1 MTGGARTNTLNFAVD
16 VLTRV
21 IDAERRPQPGSS
33 QSERLA
39 AVECRWGVRHVEGV
53 DLSVSEESSSGVR
66 FRETLHSCA
75 NPRAGRGDYR
85 PAGHSSCARV
95 GAGRSCAWPPVWR
108 RARTLSAVDYLQVER
123 FRRHVMQQMRE
134 LFNSVDLLFGS
145 AVELLG
151 GR

>member
-66 FRETLHSCA
+66 FRLT
-75 NPRAGRGDYR
+75 
-85 PAGHSSCARV
+85 
-95 GAGRSCAWPPVWR
+95 
-108 RARTLSAVDYLQVER
+108 SAVNL
-123 FRRHVMQQMRE
+123 M
-134 LFNSVDLLFGS
+134 
-145 AVELLG
+145 VELARKLNAQG
-151 GR
+151 QEIS